1 MGTMAGFER
10 TSHYTFVLWGE
21 HFDTTAA
28 VIFVSALRQEG
39 VGAKIVG
46 LAGQC
51 AAGMHN
57 LALNAD
63 LTLGDALELSAQ
75 ASCLIVPCNSGVM
88 RRFENDPR
96 LFQFL
101 QRICLPQTRI
111 IMKEANTLEAA
122 TLAQLTV
129 LPEQLMIYDA
139 SDDLLGFAHH
149 IAQTMS
155 AELWAT

>member
-1 MGTMAGFER
+1 MAELDHA
-10 TSHYTFVLWGE
+10 SHYTFVLWGE
-21 HFDTTAA
+21 HFDATAA

-39 VGAKIVG
+39 IGVKIVG
-46 LAGQC
+46 LAGQS

-63 LTLGDALELSAQ
+63 LTLGDALDLSVQ
-75 ASCLIVPCNSGVM
+75 ASCLIVPCSGGVM

-101 QRICLPQTRI
+101 RRICLPHTRI
-111 IMKEANTLEAA
+111 IMKEVNTLESA
-122 TLAQLTV
+122 TLGHLAV
-129 LPEQLMIYDA
+129 LPDNLAIYDA